1 MNRMLNKPPRYS
13 GQHTILKSLLI
24 VCFMIGTTSFNCD
37 IWRLLGNR
45 KLRLTAVSRRAG
57 FVNYDTRRHFV

>member
-13 GQHTILKSLLI
+13 GQHTILESLCEARP
-24 VCFMIGTTSFNCD
+24 VFNSVD
-37 IWRLLGNR
+37 SWRLLGNR

>member
-13 GQHTILKSLLI
+13 GQHTILESLSS
-24 VCFMIGTTSFNCD
+24 VSVTGTTVFNCD
-37 IWRLLGNR
+37 SWRLLGNR

-57 FVNYDTRRHFV
+57 FVNYDTRRQFV